1 MRIVHGIHSLA
12 GSNGVQT
19 YMATVGDAHQRNG
32 HEVWCYA
39 AEGGEGDELLEALGL
54 HVAHRIDELPDGVD
68 IFFAHDATASL
79 EMHELRPQVPQLFV
93 WHGGYF
99 DGNAAPP
106 VNGAIERII
115 ALTPSAERRIRGL
128 AVKPPVTYLTQPV
141 DLTTFRSRGPIS
153 ERPRVAVALSNYLS
167 GEHLKVLRAGCEAS
181 GIELRHVGAHGDYV
195 TRRPQDAINEADI
208 VFGKGRAATEAM
220 ACGRAV
226 YVYDV
231 FGADGWVTPETYE
244 QLAYFNFSGA
254 ARAEKL
260 DAEQLA
266 EDLGRYKQ
274 SMGQE
279 NQALAAKHHSAIA
292 HSAALI
298 ELAEGAIRD
307 TGAIVRHPD
316 AYELRRAA
324 RVSWRHEAEA
334 FQLTARLNELNLQLG
349 DSRWEHEKAAAEVR
363 QLQADLEALKQSP
376 SWRVTSPLRALKSR
390 FR

>member
-19 YMATVGDAHQRNG
+19 YMATVGDVHQRNG

-54 HVAHRIDELPDGVD
+54 HVVHRIDELPDEVD
-68 IFFAHDATASL
+68 VYFAHDATASL
-79 EMHELRPQVPQLFV
+79 EMHDLRPQIPQVFV

-106 VNGAIERII
+106 VNGAIKHIV

-141 DLTTFRSRGPIS
+141 DLTTFRSRGPIN
-153 ERPRVAVALSNYLS
+153 ERPQVALALSNYLS
-167 GEHLKVLRAGCEAS
+167 GEHLQVLREGCATA

-195 TRRPQDAINEADI
+195 TRRPQDPINEADI
-208 VFGKGRAATEAM
+208 IFGKGRAATEAM

-226 YVYDV
+226 YIYDV
-231 FGADGWVTPETYE
+231 FGADGWVTPESYAE
-244 QLAYFNFSGA
+244 LAFVNFSGA
-254 ARAEKL
+254 ARAERL
-260 DAEQLA
+260 DAGRLA
-266 EDLGRYKQ
+266 EDLGRYSQ
-274 SMGQE
+274 AMGQE
-279 NQALAAKHHSAIA
+279 NQALAAKHHSAIT
-292 HSAALI
+292 HGSALI
-298 ELAEGAIRD
+298 ELAEAAIGD
-307 TGAIVRHPD
+307 AGGVVRHPD

-334 FQLTARLNELNLQLG
+334 FQLNASLNDLNLKLG
-349 DSRWEHEKAAAEVR
+349 DARWEHEKAAAEVAR
-363 QLQADLEALKQSP
+363 LESDLEAIKRSP
-376 SWRVTSPLRALKSR
+376 SWRITAPLRALKR
-390 FR
+390 RMK